1 MLITLAPVFGVLA
14 GVVGVVD
21 TVPYVRDIVRGTT
34 RPHRGTWFIWGMLA
48 IVVCVSQRADGAL
61 WSLVMAGTQAV
72 LTTFIFAL
80 AIRRGEGGLS
90 ATDGLLIAIAAGG
103 MAAWVVVDEPL
114 IATACVIAADLIAAA
129 MMVPKVH
136 RDPGSET
143 LVTFALAGAGGA
155 LAAGAVGAA
164 DVSLLCYPV
173 CYCLVNWALALL
185 IHHRRVALGVTPT
198 LVGRRAVGA

>member
-48 IVVCVSQRADGAL
+48 VVVCVSQRADGAS

-72 LTTFIFAL
+72 LTSLIFVL
-80 AIRRGEGGLS
+80 AIRRGEGGLG
-90 ATDGLLIAIAAGG
+90 ATDGMLIAIAAGG
-103 MAAWVVVDEPL
+103 MAAWVVVDEPV

-129 MMVPKVH
+129 MMVPKVY

-143 LVTFALAGAGGA
+143 LMTFALAGVGGA
-155 LAAGAVGAA
+155 LATGAVGATDA
-164 DVSLLCYPV
+164 SLLCYPIY
-173 CYCLVNWALALL
+173 YCLVNWAIALL
-185 IHHRRVALGVTPT
+185 IHYRRVALGVSPA
-198 LVGRRAVGA
+198 LVGRRAIGA

>member
-48 IVVCVSQRADGAL
+48 IVVCVSQRADGAS

-72 LTTFIFAL
+72 LTSLIFVL
-80 AIRRGEGGLS
+80 AIRRGEGGLG
-90 ATDGLLIAIAAGG
+90 ATDGMLIAIAAGG
-103 MAAWVVVDEPL
+103 MAAWVVVDEPV
-114 IATACVIAADLIAAA
+114 IATACVVAADLIAAA
-129 MMVPKVH
+129 MMVPKVY

-143 LVTFALAGAGGA
+143 LMTFALAGVGGA
-155 LAAGAVGAA
+155 LATGAVGATDA
-164 DVSLLCYPV
+164 SLLCYPIY
-173 CYCLVNWALALL
+173 YCLVNWAIALL
-185 IHHRRVALGVTPT
+185 IHHRRVALGVSPA
-198 LVGRRAVGA
+198 LVGRRAIGA

>member
-1 MLITLAPVFGVLA
+1 MLIALAPVFGVLA

-48 IVVCVSQRADGAL
+48 IVVCVSQRADGAS

-72 LTTFIFAL
+72 LTTFIFVL
-80 AIRRGEGGLS
+80 AIRRGEDSLS

-103 MAAWVVVDEPL
+103 MAAWIVVDEPL
-114 IATACVIAADLIAAA
+114 IATACVIGADLIAAA

-136 RDPGSET
+136 RDPDSET
-143 LVTFALAGAGGA
+143 LVSQRQRSIFTRTMRTDYQGVLEWGGR
-155 LAAGAVGAA
+155 LRSGYE
-164 DVSLLCYPV
+164 SPERS
-173 CYCLVNWALALL
+173 
-185 IHHRRVALGVTPT
+185 RRS
-198 LVGRRAVGA
+198 

>member
-48 IVVCVSQRADGAL
+48 IVVCVSQRADGAS

-72 LTTFIFAL
+72 LTTFIFVL

-90 ATDGLLIAIAAGG
+90 AIDGLLIAIAAGG

-143 LVTFALAGAGGA
+143 LMTFALAGAGGA
-155 LAAGAVGAA
+155 LAVGAVGAA

-173 CYCLVNWALALL
+173 YYCLVHWALALL
-185 IHHRRVALGVTPT
+185 IHHRRVALGVSPT
-198 LVGRRAVGA
+198 LASSRA